1 MWIKHPNNRIAVYV
15 PDAPEQGRAEVKQA
29 KKPTKKTG
37 KKSSKKS

>member
-15 PDAPEQGRAEVKQA
+15 PDAPQKGRAEGKAEEPA
-29 KKPTKKTG
+29 KKPS

>member
-15 PDAPEQGRAEVKQA
+15 PDSPKQGRAEFQA
-29 KKPTKKTG
+29 TEPAKKTG